1 MGELSKQER
10 VKLMDINN
18 RLHELEKRIFD
29 VIVKTERNLRS
40 PQNSSKVD
48 DYNIILDVF
57 YKYKDDGEK
66 IAAFDRDYFYISKEI
81 LMRDDAVDILCT
93 QDRNKFQHQD
103 HTMKNEWRSR
113 FYNYLY
119 DECDLSF
126 ENILNIGKVDAIL
139 ETEIYY
145 IPKMLHIKPHNNIDD
160 YRCIDYDCAEIL
172 KINSALQDIQKILIN
187 EAILYENELKQK
199 LKDGT
204 IKGFDMSYEVVF
216 CSNEED
222 PKLNSIVAITSEPIN
237 MSKEMALPGFQ
248 NKWMRNYNIDTNDNE
263 ESHCYLFYSLLCLT
277 NLRSYK
283 QRLYDISEITLGIR
297 INEYF
302 ETNV

>member
-1 MGELSKQER
+1 MCELSKQER

-18 RLHELEKRIFD
+18 RLHELERRIFD

-40 PQNSSKVD
+40 PQNSSKVG

-57 YKYKDDGEK
+57 YKYKYDDEK
-66 IAAFDRDYFYISKEI
+66 LAAFNRDYFYISKEI
-81 LMRDDAVDILCT
+81 LMRDDVVDLLCA
-93 QDRNKFQHQD
+93 QNRNKFQHKD
-103 HTMKNEWRSR
+103 HAMKNEWRSR

-126 ENILNIGKVDAIL
+126 ENILNIGKVDALL
-139 ETEIYY
+139 ETDIYY
-145 IPKMLHIKPHNNIDD
+145 IPKILHIKPLNSIDD
-160 YRCIDYDCAEIL
+160 YICIDHAEML

-248 NKWMRNYNIDTNDNE
+248 NKWMRNYNIDINDNE

-283 QRLYDISEITLGIR
+283 QRLY
-297 INEYF
+297 
-302 ETNV
+302 ETRATT

>member
-1 MGELSKQER
+1 MHELSKQER
-10 VKLMDINN
+10 VELMNINN
-18 RLHELEKRIFD
+18 KLYELERKILD
-29 VIVKTERNLRS
+29 VIVKIERNLRS

-145 IPKMLHIKPHNNIDD
+145 IPKMLHIKTHNNIDD
-160 YRCIDYDCAEIL
+160 YTCIDYDCAEIL
-172 KINSALQDIQKILIN
+172 KINSALQDIQKTLIN
-187 EAILYENELKQK
+187 EAILYENELKEK

-204 IKGFDMSYEVVF
+204 IKGFDMNYEVIF
-216 CSNEED
+216 CASEEGPPQD
-222 PKLNSIVAITSEPIN
+222 YIVAIISEPLS
-237 MSKEMALPGFQ
+237 MSKEIKLPAIQ
-248 NKWMRNYNIDTNDNE
+248 NKWTRNYNIYGDSKD
-263 ESHCYLFYSLLCLT
+263 SYCYLYHALRNYTS
-277 NLRSYK
+277 LRSCSNKLYSITK
-283 QRLYDISEITLGIR
+283 IILDIRL
-297 INEYF
+297 NEYF
-302 ETNV
+302 EA